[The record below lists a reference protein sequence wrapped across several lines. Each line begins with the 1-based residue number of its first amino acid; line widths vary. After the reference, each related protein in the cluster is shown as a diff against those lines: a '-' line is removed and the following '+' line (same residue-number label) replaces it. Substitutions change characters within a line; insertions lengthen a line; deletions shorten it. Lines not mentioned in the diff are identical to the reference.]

1 MKYQTW
7 FGVTILVLGSTLL
20 TACDSKVKRDFKA
33 GCQAGGLDRSTC
45 GCIYDKIEAH
55 YSPEFMEKMADV
67 TVRETMQPPED
78 FNVVMANAIQQCQS

>member
-7 FGVTILVLGSTLL
+7 FGVMTIVLSSTLL

-45 GCIYDKIEAH
+45 GCIYDKVEAH
-55 YSPEFMEKMADV
+55 YSPEFMEKMAEA
-67 TVRETMQPPED
+67 R
-78 FNVVMANAIQQCQS
+78 VMLFVLFG

>member
-7 FGVTILVLGSTLL
+7 FRVITIAFSSTLL

-45 GCIYDKIEAH
+45 GCIYDKVEAH
-55 YSPEFMEKMADV
+55 YSPEFMEKIA
-67 TVRETMQPPED
+67 PAPH
-78 FNVVMANAIQQCQS
+78 

>member
-7 FGVTILVLGSTLL
+7 FGVITIAFSSTLL

-33 GCQAGGLDRSTC
+33 GCQASGLDRSTC
-45 GCIYDKIEAH
+45 GCIYDKVEAH

-67 TVRETMQPPED
+67 TVRKHATT
-78 FNVVMANAIQQCQS
+78 

>member
-7 FGVTILVLGSTLL
+7 FGVTTIVLSSILL

-45 GCIYDKIEAH
+45 GCIYDKVEAH

-67 TVRETMQPPED
+67 TVRERCNHLKVSMW
-78 FNVVMANAIQQCQS
+78 